1 MNSSAPMLEDGRAGQ
16 ISGISASGRADGRGS
31 PHGRHLVILL
41 CSLLAVAGWLY
52 LAAVLASM
60 VPVMDMSEAG
70 PGMGL
75 FNAFNIFDGLPK
87 DVRAAL
93 AVLCLPAGA
102 TTFGMPSE
110 HWGAGGMG
118 LVFLMWM
125 MMTLAMMLPTAMTV
139 FLAHTQRRAGAV
151 SGPPAAVTVGLLALG
166 YLTIWTAYALAAT
179 LVQWLL
185 TDYGLLSSM
194 MAPVSL
200 VFSATTLMAA
210 GLYQFTPAKQ
220 ACLIRCWY
228 PRWSS
233 PVSGGQSS
241 AFYREGLVQGLAC
254 LGCCWALMTV
264 MFAVGIMNIIWVGLL
279 GAVMALEKNLP
290 SRWFYKA
297 VGVFLLLW
305 GASLMAATLVLS
317 GKI

>member
-1 MNSSAPMLEDGRAGQ
+1 MSSSAPMLEDGRAGQ
-16 ISGISASGRADGRGS
+16 TSGLSAGESADGAGTRY
-31 PHGRHLVILL
+31 GRHLVILL

-110 HWGAGGMG
+110 QWGAGGAA

-125 MMTLAMMLPTAMTV
+125 MMTLAMMLPSAMPV
-139 FLAHTQRRAGAV
+139 FLAHARRRAHAV
-151 SGPPAAVTVGLLALG
+151 SGPSAAATVSLLALG

-185 TDYGLLSSM
+185 TGYGLLSSM

-200 VFSATTLMAA
+200 VFSATTLIAA

-220 ACLIRCWY
+220 ACLLRCWY

-233 PVSGGQSS
+233 PATGGSAVS
-241 AFYREGLVQGLAC
+241 FYREGLVQGLAC

-297 VGVFLLLW
+297 TGVFLLLW
-305 GASLMAATLVLS
+305 GLSLMGATLVLS

>member
-1 MNSSAPMLEDGRAGQ
+1 MSSSAPMPENVKAREAGEKTGG
-16 ISGISASGRADGRGS
+16 SDASG
-31 PHGRHLVILL
+31 GRHLVILL

-110 HWGAGGMG
+110 HWGAGGAA

-125 MMTLAMMLPTAMTV
+125 MMTLAMMLPSAMPV
-139 FLAHTQRRAGAV
+139 FLAHAKRRAHAV
-151 SGPPAAVTVGLLALG
+151 SGPSATATVSLLALG

-185 TDYGLLSSM
+185 TGYGLLSSM

-200 VFSATTLMAA
+200 VFSATTLIAA

-220 ACLIRCWY
+220 ACLLRCWY

-233 PVSGGQSS
+233 PATGGSAVS
-241 AFYREGLVQGLAC
+241 FYREGLVQGLAC

-297 VGVFLLLW
+297 TGVFLLLW
-305 GASLMAATLVLS
+305 GLSLMGATLVLS

>member
-1 MNSSAPMLEDGRAGQ
+1 MSSSAPMPENVKAEEAGEKTRG
-16 ISGISASGRADGRGS
+16 SDASGGR
-31 PHGRHLVILL
+31 RLVILL

-52 LAAVLASM
+52 LAAVVAAM
-60 VPVMDMSEAG
+60 VPVMDMTEAG

-102 TTFGMPSE
+102 TTFGMPAE
-110 HWGAGGMG
+110 DWGVGGAG

-125 MMTLAMMLPTAMTV
+125 MMTLAMMLPTAMPV
-139 FLAHTQRRAGAV
+139 FLSHAKRRAGAV
-151 SGPPAAVTVGLLALG
+151 SGPSAAVTVSLLALG
-166 YLTIWTAYALAAT
+166 YLTIWTAYSLAAT

-200 VFSATTLMAA
+200 VFSATTLIAA

-220 ACLIRCWY
+220 ACLLRCWY

-233 PVSGGQSS
+233 PVSGGAAA
-241 AFYREGLVQGLAC
+241 AFYREGLIQGLAC

-305 GASLMAATLVLS
+305 GASLMGAMLFLS

>member
-1 MNSSAPMLEDGRAGQ
+1 MSSSAPMPENVKAEEAGEKTGG
-16 ISGISASGRADGRGS
+16 SDASSGRR
-31 PHGRHLVILL
+31 LVILL

-52 LAAVLASM
+52 LAAVVAAM
-60 VPVMDMSEAG
+60 VPVMDMTEAG

-102 TTFGMPSE
+102 TTFGMPAE
-110 HWGAGGMG
+110 DWGVGGAG

-125 MMTLAMMLPTAMTV
+125 MMTLAMMLPTAMPV
-139 FLAHTQRRAGAV
+139 FLSHAKRRAGAV
-151 SGPPAAVTVGLLALG
+151 SGPSAAVTVSLLALG

-200 VFSATTLMAA
+200 VFSATTLIAA

-220 ACLIRCWY
+220 ACLLRCWY

-233 PVSGGQSS
+233 PVSGGAAA
-241 AFYREGLVQGLAC
+241 AFYREGLIQGLAC

-297 VGVFLLLW
+297 AGVFLLLW
-305 GASLMAATLVLS
+305 GASLMGAMLFLS